1 MQCAAGLNRGCI
13 LAAGQRRFRRCQRS
27 AAPNAD
33 IHIPRHRNRREAI
46 RAGQVRPHRQSK
58 VPVQRDR
65 SARVVFVEIH
75 LRLVAIVPIVAVRV
89 IHPAKRIAAVDPVC
103 RIGHTAHGK
112 LSDLV
117 LRGEAQ
123 RGRYL
128 DCISGG
134 IGRSVA
140 AQPVFEDIARPAGFR
155 QGVRLPLGNG
165 RVLLGIGIAV
175 AVEVP
180 VVLQHYADLPVA
192 LPHSVEVR
200 LKLVVILKAIRRTAR
215 RRIVD
220 RRGILRLRPAEQSL
234 IAVREGIHVRAEV
247 EVVGLRGRNE
257 CVLII
262 SRHTAIAVQR
272 QYALPHLIGDVG
284 SIIIGVV
291 RDRHCVF
298 LVLAAAD

>member
-1 MQCAAGLNRGCI
+1 MR
-13 LAAGQRRFRRCQRS
+13 
-27 AAPNAD
+27 
-33 IHIPRHRNRREAI
+33 AI
-46 RAGQVRPHRQSK
+46 R
-58 VPVQRDR
+58 
-65 SARVVFVEIH
+65 
-75 LRLVAIVPIVAVRV
+75 
-89 IHPAKRIAAVDPVC
+89 
-103 RIGHTAHGK
+103 RIGFAIYLKCSGRVLCSK
-112 LSDLV
+112 LC
-117 LRGEAQ
+117 
-123 RGRYL
+123 RGRNL
-128 DCISGG
+128 DLSSGRVG
-134 IGRSVA
+134 LPVA
-140 AQPVFEDIARPAGFR
+140 AQPAREDIARFIRLRQFKRAAADRHSTYFR
-155 QGVRLPLGNG
+155 ICISAILF
-165 RVLLGIGIAV
+165 IA
-175 AVEVP
+175 A

-272 QYALPHLIGDVG
+272 QDTLPHLIGDVG

-291 RDRHCVF
+291 RDRHCA
-298 LVLAAAD
+298 LLILAAAD